1 MTRQST
7 APPEPNIIVQQQRR
21 KSMAM
26 RVTPAGDV
34 LVLIPR
40 WLRRGDRRVKRFIE
54 QGLVKLSAYI
64 PAHRP
69 QPLHTP
75 ADIRRLVAEW
85 ALRLDVKPGRVQL
98 RPMTR
103 KWGSCSSRG
112 SITLNTALVYLPP
125 HLVEYV
131 VVHELAHMIVF
142 DHSPAFWALVGE
154 HVPDYEACRREL
166 ESCRV

>member
-1 MTRQST
+1 
-7 APPEPNIIVQQQRR
+7 
-21 KSMAM
+21 MAM
-26 RVTPAGDV
+26 RITPAGDV
-34 LVLIPR
+34 LVLIPN
-40 WLRRGDRRVKRFIE
+40 WIRRSDRRVKRFIE
-54 QGLVKLSAYI
+54 QGLEKLGAYI
-64 PAHRP
+64 PAQRSE
-69 QPLHTP
+69 PLHPP
-75 ADIRRLVAEW
+75 ADIRRLVDAW
-85 ALRLDVKPGRVQL
+85 AVRLGVDPGRVQF
-98 RPMTR
+98 RAMTR

-142 DHSPAFWALVGE
+142 DHSPAFWALVGQ